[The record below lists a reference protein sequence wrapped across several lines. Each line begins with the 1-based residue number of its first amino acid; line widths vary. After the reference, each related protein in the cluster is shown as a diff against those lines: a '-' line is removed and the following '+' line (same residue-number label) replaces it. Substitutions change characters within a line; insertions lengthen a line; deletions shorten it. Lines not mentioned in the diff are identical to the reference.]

1 MALFSHIKRKML
13 MISMNMVKWCIYIGN
28 FWVAFYRYRYGYIG
42 TNTDTDIYIGIGA
55 SLKIMCLAC
64 CYMIKPPGF
73 LIRSYGTPNGPG
85 RCPVSQCCDKIWAT
99 MAQQ

>member
-1 MALFSHIKRKML
+1 MTALLDYIDHLYVISWVVHMALFSHIKRKML

-55 SLKIMCLAC
+55 SLKIMRLAC

-73 LIRSYGTPNGPG
+73 
-85 RCPVSQCCDKIWAT
+85 
-99 MAQQ
+99 